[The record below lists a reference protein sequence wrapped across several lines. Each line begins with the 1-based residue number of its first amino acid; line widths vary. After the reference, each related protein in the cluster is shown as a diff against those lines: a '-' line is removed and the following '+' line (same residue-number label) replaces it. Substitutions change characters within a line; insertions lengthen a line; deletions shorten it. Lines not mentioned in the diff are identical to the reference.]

1 MSVSAPA
8 APEPAVARRFLIAAF
23 GDPGHAFPAIALGG
37 ALARRGHSVCLQTW
51 KRWEEDVEREGIE
64 FSAAPEYTVFPT
76 GRDMTPY
83 EAAVEATQMTVP
95 LVRSFDP
102 DVVVGD
108 ILTAVGGLVAG
119 VEERPFATLVPHVL
133 PTSEA
138 GLPPYSIGARLPRTR
153 FGRKAWGV
161 MQPLLRRGE
170 RQGRDELNAARAK
183 VDLPPLD
190 YTHNG
195 ISRDL
200 ALIATFPQLE
210 YPRREWH
217 RAFEVT
223 GPLLWERPAEEIEL
237 PEGDEPLVLIAPSTS
252 KDPDGRLIAAAL
264 EGLANEPVRVI
275 ATTNRPG
282 AERPERVPANARVVD
297 WLSYARTMP
306 QCAAVVCHAGHGTVA
321 RALACGVPVV
331 GCPAAGDMAENASRV
346 AWAGCGISVPRRMV
360 TPTGIRLAVRRV
372 LADERISARAAE
384 LAAWSAAHDGGTAA
398 SLALERFAERT
409 A

>member
-1 MSVSAPA
+1 M
-8 APEPAVARRFLIAAF
+8 PEPAVARRFLLTAF
-23 GDPGHAFPAIALGG
+23 GDPGHAFPAIALGK
-37 ALARRGHSVCLQTW
+37 ALAKRGHGVCLQTW
-51 KRWEEDVEREGIE
+51 KRWEQDVEREGIE

-76 GRDMTPY
+76 GRAMTPY
-83 EAAVEATQMTVP
+83 EAAVEATRMTVP

-102 DVVVGD
+102 DVVVAD

-153 FGRKAWGV
+153 FGRRAWGV

-170 RQGRDELNAARAK
+170 LQGRDELNAARAK
-183 VDLPPLD
+183 VGLPPHEH
-190 YTHNG
+190 THNG
-195 ISRDL
+195 ISRGL

-217 RAFEVT
+217 PAFEVT
-223 GPLLWERPAEEIEL
+223 GPLLWERPAEDVEL

-252 KDPDGRLIAAAL
+252 QDPGGRMIAAAL

-282 AERPERVPANARVVD
+282 GERPARVPSNARVVD
-297 WLSYARTMP
+297 WLSYGRTMP

-346 AWAGCGISVPRRMV
+346 AWAGCGISLPRRMV
-360 TPTGIRLAVRRV
+360 TPRGIRLAVRRA
-372 LADERISARAAE
+372 LSDEGIAARAGE
-384 LAAWSAAHDGGTAA
+384 LAAWSDAHDGGAVA